1 MRRVLGPIVV
11 LMSGV
16 FVASAGAAVP
26 AKPLPPAVTWEI
38 PPTTIQALN
47 LGLVQQPSAQ
57 EMPSGLPECAPF
69 AAAFTEAV
77 PVTSSLAF
85 QVWRGPRTI
94 LQDSVRVFKTKNAA
108 LQYWKP
114 EKNLA
119 SSKACITAYFTPTT
133 GPTSRSSNPSSSN
146 GASSTPSAQVTVAPQ
161 SVKLHDA
168 DAVSSWLV
176 HVTYTVPNQP
186 PQQIG
191 AQTLDVRYKTGV
203 IETILVAPADQL
215 AAAAAG
221 VRGAI
226 KKDLATID

>member
-1 MRRVLGPIVV
+1 MRRVLGPLVV
-11 LMSGV
+11 VSSAV

-26 AKPLPPAVTWEI
+26 AKPLPPASTWEI
-38 PPTTIQALN
+38 PATTIQALN
-47 LGLVQQPSAQ
+47 LGLVQQPTAQ
-57 EMPSGLPECAPF
+57 EMPSSVPECAPF
-69 AAAFTEAV
+69 AAAFTQAA

-114 EKNLA
+114 EKNMA

-133 GPTSRSSNPSSSN
+133 GSTSRPSNPSSSN
-146 GASSTPSAQVTVAPQ
+146 GASTLPSAQVTVEPQ
-161 SVKLHDA
+161 NPKLHDA
-168 DAVSSWLV
+168 DAASSWIV
-176 HVTYTVPNQP
+176 HVTYNVPNQP

-191 AQTLDVRYKTGV
+191 AQTLDVRYETGV
-203 IETILVAPADQL
+203 IETLLVAPTDQF